1 MQRLSEILKDM
12 KAKSSAEAVVL
23 TSSDGLVLDAVQDEG
38 LDLESLA
45 AYAATNVTASER
57 IGESVHCGAPESV
70 IIIYQGKALVMAP
83 LGPVVAMLLGT
94 GAQIGNL
101 RLQLKRSMADL
112 STALEEELDLSL
124 APAAR
129 PAAPPVQ
136 PAVTPA
142 EPASA
147 AEPESAPVAEPS
159 PKAPPVDPPL
169 VESGRRAFRS
179 TLQGSSVNLR

>member
-12 KAKSSAEAVVL
+12 KAKSSAEAAVL

-45 AYAATNVTASER
+45 AYAATSVTASER

-112 STALEEELDLSL
+112 SAALEEELDLSL
-124 APAAR
+124 APAA
-129 PAAPPVQ
+129 PPVQ
-136 PAVTPA
+136 PAVN
-142 EPASA
+142 A
-147 AEPESAPVAEPS
+147 AELEPAPVAEPS

-169 VESGRRAFRS
+169 VENGRRSFRS
-179 TLQGSSVNLR
+179 GLAGSSVNLR

>member
-124 APAAR
+124 APAAQ
-129 PAAPPVQ
+129 PDPPVQ
-136 PAVTPA
+136 PAVTA
-142 EPASA
+142 AELEPAPA
-147 AEPESAPVAEPS
+147 VELEPAPVAEPS
-159 PKAPPVDPPL
+159 PKAPVDPAP
-169 VESGRRAFRS
+169 VGNGRRSFRS
-179 TLQGSSVNLR
+179 GLAGSSVTLR